1 MSAKLT
7 LKERKREA
15 IISAAVELFLQHG
28 FQNTSMDTICA
39 HAEVSKRTLYNHFSS
54 KELLFQA
61 IAQQMF
67 EHCAEVT
74 GISYQAEAALEKQL
88 MAFADKEIALLQS
101 EQFMRLARMM
111 LAECI
116 QSPELSAEAMAQMN
130 DQEQGLET
138 WIAQAQADGR
148 LQSVDVSYAA
158 NQFIALIKAHAFWPQ
173 VLMGMPAP
181 DDSLQQQIKED
192 AVLMFLARYKI

>member
-1 MSAKLT
+1 
-7 LKERKREA
+7 
-15 IISAAVELFLQHG
+15 
-28 FQNTSMDTICA
+28 
-39 HAEVSKRTLYNHFSS
+39 
-54 KELLFQA
+54 
-61 IAQQMF
+61 
-67 EHCAEVT
+67 
-74 GISYQAEAALEKQL
+74 

-116 QSPELSAEAMAQMN
+116 QSPELSAKAMAEMN
-130 DQEQGLET
+130 DQEQGLEA

-173 VLMGMPAP
+173 VLMGMAAP
-181 DDSLQQQIKED
+181 DQSLQQQIKED
-192 AVLMFLARYKI
+192 AVLMFLARYQA

>member
-39 HAEVSKRTLYNHFSS
+39 HAEVSKRTLYNHFAS

-67 EHCAEVT
+67 DHCAEVT
-74 GISYQAEAALEKQL
+74 GISYQAEEALEKQL

-116 QSPELSAEAMAQMN
+116 QSPELSAKAMSEMN
-130 DQEQGLET
+130 DQEQGLEA
-138 WIAQAQADGR
+138 WIVQAQSDGR
-148 LQSVDVSYAA
+148 LQQADVSYAA

-181 DDSLQQQIKED
+181 DDQLQQQIKED

>member
-39 HAEVSKRTLYNHFSS
+39 HAEVSKRTLYNHFAS

-67 EHCAEVT
+67 DHCAEVT
-74 GISYQAEAALEKQL
+74 GISYQAEEALEKQL

-116 QSPELSAEAMAQMN
+116 QSPELSAKAMAEMN
-130 DQEQGLET
+130 DQEQGLEA
-138 WIAQAQADGR
+138 WIVQAQSDRR
-148 LQSVDVSYAA
+148 LQQADVSYAA
-158 NQFIALIKAHAFWPQ
+158 NQFIALIKAHAFG
-173 VLMGMPAP
+173 L
-181 DDSLQQQIKED
+181 
-192 AVLMFLARYKI
+192 RY